1 MEICGDGGRKIES
14 LGCIDEWERMNES
27 ESLSTWRL
35 VEIFKAKIK
44 AKLDE
49 IWGDEEDN
57 H

>member
-1 MEICGDGGRKIES
+1 
-14 LGCIDEWERMNES
+14 MNES